1 MVSITQMA
9 QAVDIQILKEIGL
22 LLNEP
27 LIYGA
32 ILLLLVVAGAQGK
45 KKTSRI
51 LYSLALATFIGLVAK
66 EAFSH
71 DRPCAGEEWCPG
83 GYSFPST
90 HAVTAFTLMIAFLR
104 KKQYPLYLIFALF
117 VSFTRIN
124 IGVHVF
130 QDIVA
135 ALPIAVISYYVT
147 WIVVGDED

>member
-1 MVSITQMA
+1 MVSITQIA
-9 QAVDIQILKEIGL
+9 QSADIGILRDIGL
-22 LLNEP
+22 LLNDP
-27 LIYGA
+27 FIYGA
-32 ILLLLVVAGAQGK
+32 VLVLLVVAGAHGK
-45 KKTSRI
+45 KKTGKI
-51 LYSLALATFIGLVAK
+51 LFSLAIATLIGLAAK

-71 DRPCAGEEWCPG
+71 ERPCSGEEWCPG

-90 HAVTAFTLMIAFLR
+90 HAVAAFTLMAAFIRR
-104 KKQYPLYLIFALF
+104 KEYPLYLAFALF

-135 ALPIAVISYYVT
+135 ALPIAFIAYYIT

>member
-9 QAVDIQILKEIGL
+9 QAVDNEIITEIGL
-22 LLNEP
+22 LLNDP

-32 ILLLLVVAGAQGK
+32 VLLLLVIAGGQGT

-51 LYSLALATFIGLVAK
+51 LYSLALATLIGLLAK

-90 HAVTAFTLMIAFLR
+90 HAVTAFTLMTAFLR
-104 KKQYPLYLIFALF
+104 KKQYPVYLLFALF
-117 VSFTRIN
+117 VSFSRIN

-135 ALPIAVISYYVT
+135 ALPIALISYYIT